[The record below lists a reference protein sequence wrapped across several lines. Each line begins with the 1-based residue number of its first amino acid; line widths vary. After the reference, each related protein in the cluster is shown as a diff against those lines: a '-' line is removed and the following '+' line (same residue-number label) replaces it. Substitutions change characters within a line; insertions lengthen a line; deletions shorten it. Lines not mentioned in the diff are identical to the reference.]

1 MIWISA
7 SICGPGIS
15 LQDYLPICSSKGS
28 VTQCFFSHKWFSKWC
43 VNGTTGPV
51 RNAKSRA
58 TSDLLNLTKQ
68 ILQVILMCA
77 QVRELLFYVNPR
89 KKSVKFQKNNDT
101 YKLQILYQLIN
112 LERLSFVIYCNLL
125 AWDWMCVMPQM
136 FN

>member
-1 MIWISA
+1 
-7 SICGPGIS
+7 
-15 LQDYLPICSSKGS
+15 
-28 VTQCFFSHKWFSKWC
+28 
-43 VNGTTGPV
+43 
-51 RNAKSRA
+51 
-58 TSDLLNLTKQ
+58 
-68 ILQVILMCA
+68 MCA